1 MKNNIVK
8 NKRNAMEIV
17 AEIKITTKDGHTY
30 DVPITILK
38 EDLSKII
45 LEKANRSYDF
55 EKMEITKMEIK
66 TEA

>member
-8 NKRNAMEIV
+8 NKRGVMEILSEV
-17 AEIKITTKDGHTY
+17 KITTKDGKTY